1 MEQMGANCLRMM
13 GLEGIY
19 KKNAGNCLRE
29 PSTQHLASAFTI

>member
-1 MEQMGANCLRMM
+1 M

-29 PSTQHLASAFTI
+29 PSAQHLASAFTISGRTLYAER